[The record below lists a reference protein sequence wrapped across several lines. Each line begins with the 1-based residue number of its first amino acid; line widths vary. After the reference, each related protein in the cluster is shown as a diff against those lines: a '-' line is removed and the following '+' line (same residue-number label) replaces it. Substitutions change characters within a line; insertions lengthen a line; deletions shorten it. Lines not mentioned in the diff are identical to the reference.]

1 MVEESCFNEKVN
13 GSSPSWMILLYVPS
27 DAKDKQSTII
37 KMSHYDKLLKDF
49 SNEGGKELA
58 ALFAESTSP
67 TASVG
72 AQNSESTGYC
82 FKFKQHEFELN
93 EFLVQIKTYWG
104 LHLTKS
110 II

>member
-1 MVEESCFNEKVN
+1 MDDSTICT
-13 GSSPSWMILLYVPS
+13 S

-72 AQNSESTGYC
+72 AQNSESTGTV
-82 FKFKQHEFELN
+82 LN
-93 EFLVQIKTYWG
+93 SNRMNLN
-104 LHLTKS
+104 
-110 II
+110 